1 MSLREATLDAVFTS
15 ALGGTLVYTTPSRS
29 TLTQVNFMSYARRV
43 DSNQVEVVE
52 YLRKRGYSVVTG
64 MNDIMVGRNGVSLW
78 VELKSK
84 DGTLTPAQKEL
95 VENYQGAYL
104 VAYNPQ
110 EIENWFQFGQNT
122 HPALSA

>member
-1 MSLREATLDAVFTS
+1 MLASTTLLKFT
-15 ALGGTLVYTTPSRS
+15 P
-29 TLTQVNFMSYARRV
+29 TQVTSMRYAQRV

-64 MNDIMVGRNGVSLW
+64 MNDLMVGRNGVSLW

-110 EIENWFQFGQNT
+110 EIENWFQYEQST
-122 HPALSA
+122 VPESSE